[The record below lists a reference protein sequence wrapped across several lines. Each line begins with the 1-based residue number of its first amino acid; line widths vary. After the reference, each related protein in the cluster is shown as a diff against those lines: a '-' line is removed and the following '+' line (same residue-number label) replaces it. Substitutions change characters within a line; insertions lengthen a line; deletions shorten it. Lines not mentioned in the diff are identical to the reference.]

1 MRDTDWILRSKSGE
15 TKHATEA
22 GLVLALDTK
31 CRYGFDENLEATFPD
46 GNGKVLTGAALESW
60 WRSRTTQ

>member
-1 MRDTDWILRSKSGE
+1 MRDNHWLLCSKSGE
-15 TKHATEA
+15 TKHASEA

-31 CRYGFDENLEATFPD
+31 CRYGFDGNLEATFPD
-46 GNGKVLTGAALESW
+46 GTVSTGAALESW